1 MVRNVAQTGA
11 QSPVCTGAGDAIW
24 ARLKDLSQTVR
35 KLEAVHERN
44 PTPEE
49 IEAAVHKV
57 RVSARRA
64 GVALTVFKS
73 WADDDAW
80 GRVRKLVRRVRRAAG
95 VLRDADVHTGLV
107 GALRGHEHA
116 ASKSV
121 VQWVLDRI
129 SKDRGAGGERLG
141 RLLEDY
147 PRRLRRA
154 GKRLV
159 ASLKERTLGMEE
171 TGAAEVSRL
180 ANAVLALTD
189 TRIEEPVHL
198 HELRLA
204 VKRLRYTLEVFAPCM
219 SEERVG
225 AAMPVL
231 EEGQKQAGEANDV
244 LVLVQRLDSYVGEL
258 EQSPGTDEPLRAAL
272 IELRDRYAGVGDRR
286 CERFAAWWRDQ
297 DIRGLLAP
305 LSTPGGAPGE
315 DDPAN
320 PEARSSTE
328 APMMCE
334 VGRTEARTEHANGD
348 ATETV
353 GRSNGTPAPG
363 PSQRNLWLSGQRLA
377 VIDIGSNS
385 IRLLAVELIDERSWR
400 TLGEER
406 AMTRL
411 AHGMDQG
418 RLCAEAMARSVEAV
432 GRFKAIAE
440 KLGASNIRAFATA
453 AVREAE
459 NKADFTSLIAD
470 RTGLQLEVVSALD
483 EGKLTH
489 RSVSRVFDL
498 SHGSA
503 AVVDIGG
510 GSMEVVFSCN
520 GVITENSSMPL
531 GAVRVTEA
539 FGGADRC
546 AGEAYKD
553 MRRWIDK
560 QIDRHVREH
569 ENPPAVLVGCG
580 GAFTTLLTLAAASRG
595 VLIDRSSSALSSLG
609 PVGRT
614 QLKGLISDLR
624 GMTLE
629 QRLRVPGLPSDRA
642 DIIIAGLTAIE
653 RLMKY
658 LGASQVHVHPGGFR
672 EGLLLKMI
680 EEEVALRARGGI
692 EPTERDLVDSARRLA
707 VRCGYER
714 AHSEHVARLA
724 LALFDQFRED
734 SDLLA
739 GLGGAKGERALLEAA
754 AVLHDV
760 GTMIE
765 YPRHHKHSQTIIRHA
780 DLHGWS
786 PRQVELLATIARY
799 HRRAL
804 PSMEHGEFEALSEA
818 ERAVVKRLA
827 AILRVADGLD
837 RSHSQA
843 VQAVRVRFGNAAVS
857 FAIRAEAE
865 PTTDLKAGREKSDLL
880 AAMTGVSVDFGLD
893 TSPDRPAARA
903 PVVPAAERPLTKA
916 DA

>member
-1 MVRNVAQTGA
+1 MVRNIGQTED
-11 QSPVCTGAGDAIW
+11 SPVCTGAGDAIW
-24 ARLKDLSQTVR
+24 SRLKELSQSV
-35 KLEAVHERN
+35 KKIEAVHERDS
-44 PTPEE
+44 TPEE

-73 WADDDAW
+73 WAEDDAW
-80 GRVRKLVRRVRRAAG
+80 GRARKLVRRVRRAAG
-95 VLRDADVHTGLV
+95 VLRDADVHTGLLA
-107 GALRGHEHA
+107 ALRGHEHA
-116 ASKSV
+116 ASKTV

-129 SKDRGAGGERLG
+129 AKDRAEGQQRLW
-141 RLLEDY
+141 RILEDY

-154 GKRLV
+154 GKHLV
-159 ASLKERTLGMEE
+159 GSLKERTLGMEE

-180 ANAVLALTD
+180 ASEVRTLSD

-204 VKRLRYTLEVFAPCM
+204 IKRLRYTLEVFAPCM
-219 SEERVG
+219 SEELMTPI
-225 AAMPVL
+225 MPVL

-244 LVLVQRLDSYVGEL
+244 LVLVQRLAAYVGEL
-258 EQSPGTDEPLRAAL
+258 EQSPGVDESLRVAL
-272 IELRDRYAGVGDRR
+272 VGLRDRYAGVGDRR

-297 DIRGLLAP
+297 DVRNLLAP
-305 LSTPGGAPGE
+305 IVGRSAPTE
-315 DDPAN
+315 DDLVEQDGKP
-320 PEARSSTE
+320 STE
-328 APMMCE
+328 APVMRE
-334 VGRTEARTEHANGD
+334 TGKKEAEHANGE
-348 ATETV
+348 APEAI
-353 GRSNGTPAPG
+353 GRTNGTPAPAA
-363 PSQRNLWLSGQRLA
+363 SQRNLWLSGQRLA

-385 IRLLAVELIDERSWR
+385 IRLLAVELIDERGWR

-411 AHGMDQG
+411 AHGMDKG
-418 RLCAEAMARSVEAV
+418 LLCAEAMARSVEAI

-440 KLGASNIRAFATA
+440 KLGATNVRAFATA

-459 NKADFTSLIAD
+459 NKNDFISLIAD

-503 AVVDIGG
+503 AVIDIGG
-510 GSMEVVFSCN
+510 GSVEVVFSCR

-539 FGGADRC
+539 FGGADRA
-546 AGEAYKD
+546 AGEGYKD
-553 MRRWIDK
+553 MRRWIDR
-560 QIDRHVREH
+560 QIGRHVREH
-569 ENPPAVLVGCG
+569 DNPPAVLVGCG

-614 QLKGLISDLR
+614 QLKGLIADLR

-653 RLMKY
+653 RTMKY

-672 EGLLLKMI
+672 EGLVLRMI
-680 EEEVALRARGGI
+680 EEEIALRARGGV

-724 LALFDQFRED
+724 LSLFDQFRDE

-739 GLGGAKGERALLEAA
+739 GLGGTKAERALLEAA
-754 AVLHDV
+754 ALLHDV
-760 GTMIE
+760 GTIVE

-780 DLHGWS
+780 DLNGWP

-804 PSMEHGEFEALSEA
+804 PSMEHEEFGALSEA

-843 VQAVRVRFGNAAVS
+843 VQGVRVRFGNGAVS

-865 PTTDLKAGREKSDLL
+865 PTTDLKSAAEKSDLL
-880 AAMTGVSVDFGLD
+880 AAMAGVSVDFGLD
-893 TSPDRPAARA
+893 ASTEKPARA
-903 PVVPAAERPLTKA
+903 SGAVVPTTERPLSRA